1 MLDLLITS
9 INLIM
14 FLFQVLTLTEI
25 SQYYLYRV
33 MTAQIRRNLTFM
45 EFLIQELKKYFQFI
59 NFFFGRAGVIV

>member
-59 NFFFGRAGVIV
+59 NFFLGGQVL